1 VSVRS
6 ILIVGLALAFGVSA
20 AVLVNAT
27 LSAGP
32 PKMET
37 TQVLVAAVDIPR
49 GVVVMPAQVTTVEF
63 PRHLTPPGAMTKKE
77 DVLERAAITAIVKGE
92 PLLDGKL
99 APKGA
104 GRGLAA
110 LVPPGMRAFT
120 ITTPNIASG
129 VAGFVLPGNKVDVLL
144 TMTGD
149 ANDGTGGGSTTT
161 LLQNLEIMAVDQRID
176 APAENK
182 MDANQLRSVT
192 LLVTPD
198 QAAKLDLGQNRGTL
212 HLSLRNIEDKLAAN
226 ARPATMNSLR
236 FLQEK
241 PWDERAKGVIEAMG
255 KALASQKKEAPV
267 VVNVPKSPEP
277 PARISVRTLRGM
289 SEGRVDVELINSPSS
304 VR

>member
-1 VSVRS
+1 MSVRTV
-6 ILIVGLALAFGVSA
+6 LIVGLALAFGVSA

-32 PKMET
+32 SKMET
-37 TQVLVAAVDIPR
+37 AHVLVASLDIPR
-49 GVVVMPAQVTTVEF
+49 GGVITPAQVTTVEF
-63 PRHLTPPGAMTKKE
+63 PRHLTPPGALTNKE
-77 DVLERAAITAIVKGE
+77 DVLDRSAISAIVKGE

-129 VAGFVLPGNKVDVLL
+129 VAGFVMPGNKVDVLL
-144 TMTGD
+144 TMTSD
-149 ANDGTGGGSTTT
+149 TNDGTGGGSTTT
-161 LLQNLEIMAVDQRID
+161 LLQNVEIMAVDQRID
-176 APAENK
+176 APADNK

-212 HLSLRNIEDKLAAN
+212 HLSLRNVEDKFSAN
-226 ARPATMNSLR
+226 TRPATLNGLR

-241 PWDERAKGVIEAMG
+241 PWDERAKAVIEAMG

-267 VVNVPKSPEP
+267 VNVPKLPGP
-277 PARISVRTLRGM
+277 PPLVSIRTLRGTN
-289 SEGRVDVELINSPSS
+289 EGRVDVELNHSPSGG
-304 VR
+304 R